1 MAADYRILRL
11 FFREGRCWQ
20 GLVVFGKERA
30 LRVAFG
36 IVELPVAERPE
47 ESDQSKNAER
57 QGDGD
62 EIEQNI
68 HVIL

>member
-1 MAADYRILRL
+1 
-11 FFREGRCWQ
+11 
-20 GLVVFGKERA
+20 
-30 LRVAFG
+30 
-36 IVELPVAERPE
+36 LPVAERPE